1 MSVLFNIVT
10 AIIILTLAPLCIGII
25 KKLKA
30 YMQNRRGFTVLQPY
44 FDLWKLLHKSEVI
57 SRRTTALFRIA
68 PYIYF
73 MAIFTAASLLPLLLY
88 YVNRIEIFLLVGLL
102 AAARIALVLAAF
114 DAGSSFAGIGA
125 ERELF
130 FSILFEPALLVILF
144 AKIYTSGTALST
156 IAALQIQTP
165 LNLQSLLAA
174 IAFFMLT
181 VAESGRIPVD
191 NPDTHLELTMVHEA
205 MLLEYSGK
213 RLALITW
220 AAQMKQVIYVVIF
233 AQIFIPW
240 QLWHNMSVF
249 SYWGVLLLK
258 ILFMLVALAVTET
271 MTNKMRVFRVP
282 GFMLVAI
289 ALAIFSIFIQ

>member
-1 MSVLFNIVT
+1 MSVFLNIVT
-10 AIIILTLAPLCIGII
+10 AVVIMATTPLIIGII

-30 YMQNRRGFTVLQPY
+30 AMQNRQGFPLCQAY
-44 FDLWKLLHKSEVI
+44 FDIWKTLHKSEVL
-57 SRRTTALFRIA
+57 SKRTTVVFRSA

-73 MAIFTAASLLPLLLY
+73 AAIFAAAALVPLFLTAALGGE
-88 YVNRIEIFLLVGLL
+88 VFLLVGLL
-102 AAARIALVLAAF
+102 ATARIAMVLAAL
-114 DAGSSFAGIGA
+114 DTSSAFAGIGA

-130 FSILFEPALLVILF
+130 FSLLLEPALLIILF
-144 AKIYTSGTALST
+144 SKIYCGST
-156 IAALQIQTP
+156 DLA
-165 LNLQSLLAA
+165 LLATAQLHAQFDLQNLLVA

-220 AAQMKQVIYVVIF
+220 AAQIRQAIYIILF

-240 QLWHNMSVF
+240 QLWQEPNLLGYLSV
-249 SYWGVLLLK
+249 LAIK
-258 ILFMLVALAVTET
+258 ILLTLGLLVGAET

-282 GFMLVAI
+282 GYVGVAI